1 MSKFKIPAIPSKTQK
16 CIRLNNDLIEEVEK
30 KIEKKECTFTAFVIE
45 AIKYALK
52 DLEQ

>member
-1 MSKFKIPAIPSKTQK
+1 MSKFKIPAIPSTTPK
-16 CIRLNNDLIEEVEK
+16 CIRLIEEVEK

>member
-1 MSKFKIPAIPSKTQK
+1 MSKFKIPAIPSTTPK
-16 CIRLNNDLIEEVEK
+16 CIRLPNDLIEEVEK